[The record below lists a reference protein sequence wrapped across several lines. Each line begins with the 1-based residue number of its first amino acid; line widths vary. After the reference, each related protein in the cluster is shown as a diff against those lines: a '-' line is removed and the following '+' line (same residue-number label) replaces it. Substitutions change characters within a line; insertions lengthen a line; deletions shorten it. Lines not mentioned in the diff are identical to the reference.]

1 MVDEKKPEPKVDP
14 RVATFLCKHCAAVNQ
29 QAFPEVRVIT
39 VKEPCKCGV
48 GSESRQHRYWATAVG
63 VAVPILILSVFG
75 SCAADHYFTTEQIK
89 ALPRGYTVDHATPN
103 NGIAPDFK
111 VRELTPQEKD
121 RQALLDTI
129 QKLQKELEGKQK

>member
-1 MVDEKKPEPKVDP
+1 MDEKKPDPKPDP
-14 RVATFLCKHCAAVNQ
+14 RVATFLCKHCGAVNQ

-39 VKEPCKCGV
+39 VKEPCKCGI

-89 ALPRGYTVDHATPN
+89 ALPRGYTVDRK
-103 NGIAPDFK
+103 APGTAGPDYK
-111 VRELTPQEKD
+111 VRELTPEEKD
-121 RQALLDTI
+121 RKALLDTI
-129 QKLQKELEGKQK
+129 DKLQKELEGKPK